1 MNPLDKELESRRG
14 EIEKELK
21 LLFKANL
28 KITDW
33 DIPELDEAEA
43 SVKLLQIFKE
53 ALDKIESEIKNNS

>member
-1 MNPLDKELESRRG
+1 MNPLDKELENRKG
-14 EIEKELK
+14 EIEKELR

-33 DIPELDEAEA
+33 DIPELDETEA
-43 SVKLLQIFKE
+43 SIKLLQIFKE